1 MKDENSEAEEGRV
14 CSRKS
19 QSSDLSIGSDAKQ
32 HLERVLGPQALVIC
46 VHLTTHAC
54 KDTVRMTQQRSK
66 ASPFPSVIQAENV
79 SLNLIVTGLSSELGF
94 RDHSTLNFLKAQ
106 SVSSFLSPPLCQA
119 YICAQSQFHPCD
131 PMDCSIPDSSVHG
144 IFQPR
149 ILEQVAIPF
158 SMTSS

>member
-46 VHLTTHAC
+46 VHLTSHAC
-54 KDTVRMTQQRSK
+54 RHTVRMTQQRSK
-66 ASPFPSVIQAENV
+66 ASPFPSGIQGENV

-106 SVSSFLSPPLCQA
+106 SVSLFLSPPLCQA
-119 YICAQSQFHPCD
+119 YICVQSLSFIHV
-131 PMDCSIPDSSVHG
+131 IPWTVVYQTPLSMEYSSQEYWSG
-144 IFQPR
+144 
-149 ILEQVAIPF
+149 LPF
-158 SMTSS
+158 PSP